1 MKLWFLPF
9 VREGLMPMAAG
20 AGRARVHIAL
30 QLEAAGRTPRD
41 VGRTLPLLGPAD
53 VVGLDLRQVLRVAP
67 AAGTRDAEPEFFP
80 AVEFDAPDLP
90 WAYSPIVPDG
100 TRVLPWL
107 VLIVIE
113 AADGVTLTAGVQGQ
127 SPWVLRLPTEV
138 ARRELPDLSDSWA
151 WAHAQVASAAA
162 SGIADALAH
171 HPDRTLSR
179 LLAPRRLYPFRPY
192 HACVVPAFL
201 SGRVA
206 GLGGD
211 PSANPTIVTGQEP
224 AWSASDVP
232 GELPVYY
239 TWSFRTGEAGD
250 FESLAQRLHAAPLDA
265 TIPPTPLRLSLPAG
279 DGTLAVDWE
288 PPLRVPG
295 SAPSRPRRPA
305 GATNQVKS
313 ALRPGTASR
322 PILGPAYFG
331 APWTTDTPLTPV
343 ADWSPELNLTPA
355 LRAVAGL
362 GADAVRAEQDALVAA
377 ASDQLDALRSAQREG
392 RRRQLALTFVNRV
405 KGRLAVAPQKEVARV
420 FAPIAAASQ
429 REASNVGAY
438 SAAGRRMARKT
449 WVAAQIPALL
459 PITAVPL
466 ADEGLERLPIPIPDV
481 GRLPDLGQLPD
492 LEQLPLLVEAIEY
505 RPAIVRAPVSELPPP
520 VAPVD
525 PVTIPTG
532 AFVPRFARPISEPL
546 SERHPELM
554 LPGASALT
562 PDGVLLV
569 ESNDAFVEACLV
581 GANQELNY
589 ELLWRGLP
597 ADPRATAFRRFW
609 PHAGGG
615 EDIDDIAT
623 WVAASSIGSHIKVK
637 ASMVLLVRSELV
649 RRYPTVVVAAVPA
662 EWNDDGARSP
672 VKDAARMLLP
682 AFRGRIG
689 ADVLY
694 AGFTSPSIVDAIGK
708 PAPSA
713 ATPGWYFLFSE
724 NPGDP
729 RFGLDPVGNATP
741 PTRTTLSWSH
751 LTLPQDARYAT
762 VPSLPA
768 VEDAFFTPGSATAA
782 NVASLVRQR
791 PFRAFLHASLLVRLP
806 D

>member
-1 MKLWFLPF
+1 
-9 VREGLMPMAAG
+9 
-20 AGRARVHIAL
+20 
-30 QLEAAGRTPRD
+30 
-41 VGRTLPLLGPAD
+41 
-53 VVGLDLRQVLRVAP
+53 
-67 AAGTRDAEPEFFP
+67 
-80 AVEFDAPDLP
+80 
-90 WAYSPIVPDG
+90 
-100 TRVLPWL
+100 
-107 VLIVIE
+107 
-113 AADGVTLTAGVQGQ
+113 
-127 SPWVLRLPTEV
+127 
-138 ARRELPDLSDSWA
+138 
-151 WAHAQVASAAA
+151 VASAAA
-162 SGIADALAH
+162 SGIADALAQ

-206 GLGGD
+206 GLGADPAGD
-211 PSANPTIVTGQEP
+211 PAIVTGREP
-224 AWSASDVP
+224 AWSASDMP
-232 GELPVYY
+232 GELPVFY

-250 FESLAQRLHAAPLDA
+250 FESLAQRLHAAALDA
-265 TIPPTPLRLSLPAG
+265 TIPPTPLHLSLPTG

-295 SAPSRPRRPA
+295 SAPSRPRRPTA
-305 GATNQVKS
+305 ATNELKS

-322 PILGPAYFG
+322 PLLGPAYFG

-343 ADWSPELNLTPA
+343 ADWRPELNLTPT
-355 LRAVAGL
+355 LRAAAGL

-429 REASNVGAY
+429 REASNVGVY

-449 WVAAQIPALL
+449 WAAAPIPAPVLM
-459 PITAVPL
+459 PVP
-466 ADEGLERLPIPIPDV
+466 G
-481 GRLPDLGQLPD
+481 GGQLPVF
-492 LEQLPLLVEAIEY
+492 LEAIKY
-505 RPAIVRAPVSELPPP
+505 RPAIVRAPVSEPLPP

-525 PVTIPTG
+525 PGAIPTG

-546 SERHPELM
+546 AERHPELM
-554 LPGASALT
+554 LPGVSALT

-623 WVAASSIGSHIKVK
+623 WVTASSVGSHVKVK

-649 RRYPTVVVAAVPA
+649 RRYPTVVVAAVPGT
-662 EWNDDGARSP
+662 WNDDGARAP
-672 VKDAARMLLP
+672 VKDATRMVLP

-708 PAPSA
+708 PAPA
-713 ATPGWYFLFSE
+713 GGAPGWYFLFSE

-729 RFGLDPVGNATP
+729 RFGLDPAGGATP
-741 PTRTTLSWSH
+741 PTRATLSWSH
-751 LTLPQDARYAT
+751 LTLAPDARYAT
-762 VPSLPA
+762 VPSLPT
-768 VEDAFFTPGSATAA
+768 VQDAFFTPGTATAA
-782 NVASLVRQR
+782 SVASLVRQR

-806 D
+806 G